1 MRNRVKAATE
11 EDKANYQL
19 QLVKSFR
26 GNPKRFYGYVRSMQ
40 TVKTRV
46 SSLQKADGT
55 KTTTDERTAEVL
67 SAHFQD
73 AFVKET
79 DTHSMTSDPATEDMT
94 SLQMEFNEELVLKK
108 LQRLKPDKSRGPD
121 GLHPM
126 LLLRTAEEVAKPLSI
141 IFETSFCQGILP
153 DDWKCANISP
163 IFKKGSTSD
172 VNNYRPVSLTSV
184 PCKIMES
191 IVRDV
196 MLNHIESSNVIT
208 KHEHGLVHV

>member
-1 MRNRVKAATE
+1 MRNRVKAAIE

-55 KTTTDERTAEVL
+55 KTTTDEQTAEVL

-108 LQRLKPDKSRGPD
+108 LQRLKPDKS
-121 GLHPM
+121 
-126 LLLRTAEEVAKPLSI
+126 
-141 IFETSFCQGILP
+141 
-153 DDWKCANISP
+153 
-163 IFKKGSTSD
+163 
-172 VNNYRPVSLTSV
+172 
-184 PCKIMES
+184 
-191 IVRDV
+191 
-196 MLNHIESSNVIT
+196 
-208 KHEHGLVHV
+208 